1 VEKPIVIEHR
11 DALIYLLNE
20 AAELEHA
27 IACQYLYAG
36 FSLKRRVEEGL
47 TEKQLAAVNSWR
59 AALLKIATEEMLHL
73 ALANNLLS
81 AVGAAPRVGRPNMPQ
96 RGRYYAPGVQL
107 ALLPFGEQALRHFVY
122 LERPEGINLED
133 AEGFEVLEEARPV
146 MNPDEIVPRPQDFG
160 TVGFLYHSI
169 EEGFRRLVERH
180 GEEWLFI
187 GPKRAQASGDT
198 FRWPDLVRVVDLD
211 SARRAIDTI
220 VEQGEGPRGHWA
232 DAHYGRLLVV
242 LGEYLTMRREDPSF
256 EPARP
261 VLPTFAR
268 RPRDTEAPAIASD
281 ETTARVLDSFNV
293 AYEVMLQT
301 LARFFGSS
309 YETEDQL
316 SALAD
321 VAVGLM
327 ISVIKPLGEFVT
339 KLPVG
344 PSDPDHSAGPA
355 FEMFYGSGFLLPH
368 SRAAWILLHERLLEL
383 RGFLDELLTRDAS
396 LEELS
401 PVVTAVDRMAKT
413 MADHLTELKDRKVT
427 APASEIA
434 TDRTGEPPAS

>member
-1 VEKPIVIEHR
+1 MEKPIVIEHR

-47 TEKQLAAVNSWR
+47 TEQQLQAVNRWR
-59 AALLKIATEEMLHL
+59 ATILKIATEEMLHL
-73 ALANNLLS
+73 ALVNNLLS

-122 LERPEGINLED
+122 LERPEGINLQD
-133 AEGFEVLEEARPV
+133 AEGFEVNEEARPV
-146 MNPDEIVPRPQDFG
+146 MSHDEIVPRPQDFG
-160 TVGFLYHSI
+160 TVGFLYRSI

-187 GPKRAQASGDT
+187 GPRRAQASGDT
-198 FRWPDLVRVVDLD
+198 FRWPDLVRVMDLE
-211 SARRAIDTI
+211 SACRAINTI

-232 DAHYGRLLVV
+232 EAHYGRLLVV
-242 LGEYLTMRREDPSF
+242 LGEYLTMRKENPTFDPSR
-256 EPARP
+256 A
-261 VLPTFAR
+261 VVPTFAR
-268 RPRDTEAPAIASD
+268 RPRDTDAPAIASD
-281 ETTARVLDSFNV
+281 DTTCRILDSFNV

-316 SALAD
+316 AALAD

-327 ISVIKPLGEFVT
+327 ISVIKPLGEYVT

-344 PSDPDHSAGPA
+344 AEHPDSTAGPA

-383 RGFLDELLTRDAS
+383 RGFLDELLTARSRARR
-396 LEELS
+396 
-401 PVVTAVDRMAKT
+401 AVPR
-413 MADHLTELKDRKVT
+413 RCG
-427 APASEIA
+427 
-434 TDRTGEPPAS
+434 R

>member
-1 VEKPIVIEHR
+1 M
-11 DALIYLLNE
+11 
-20 AAELEHA
+20 
-27 IACQYLYAG
+27 Q
-36 FSLKRRVEEGL
+36 
-47 TEKQLAAVNSWR
+47 AVNRWR
-59 AALLKIATEEMLHL
+59 ATILKIATEEMLHL
-73 ALANNLLS
+73 ALVNNLLS

-122 LERPEGINLED
+122 LERPEGINLQD
-133 AEGFEVLEEARPV
+133 AEGFEVNEEARPV
-146 MNPDEIVPRPQDFG
+146 MSHDEIVPRPQDFG
-160 TVGFLYHSI
+160 TVGFLYRSI

-198 FRWPDLVRVVDLD
+198 FRWPDLVRVVDLE
-211 SARRAIDTI
+211 SACRAINTI

-242 LGEYLTMRREDPSF
+242 LGEYLTMRKENPTFDPSR
-256 EPARP
+256 A

-268 RPRDTEAPAIASD
+268 RPRDTDAPAIASD
-281 ETTARVLDSFNV
+281 DTTCRILDSFNV

-316 SALAD
+316 AALAD

-327 ISVIKPLGEFVT
+327 ISVIKPLGEYVT
-339 KLPVG
+339 KLPIG
-344 PSDPDHSAGPA
+344 ESHPDNTAGPA

-368 SRAAWILLHERLLEL
+368 QPRCMDPLAREAAGAAWVPERTADARSRPRRAVPSRRGRRSDGVNDGGASRGAEGSQGRAAVERA
-383 RGFLDELLTRDAS
+383 G
-396 LEELS
+396 
-401 PVVTAVDRMAKT
+401 
-413 MADHLTELKDRKVT
+413 H
-427 APASEIA
+427 
-434 TDRTGEPPAS
+434 G

>member
-1 VEKPIVIEHR
+1 MEKPIVIEHR

-47 TEKQLAAVNSWR
+47 TEKQLQAVNRWR
-59 AALLKIATEEMLHL
+59 ATILKIGTEEMLHL
-73 ALANNLLS
+73 ALVNNLLS

-122 LERPEGINLED
+122 LERPEGINLQD
-133 AEGFEVLEEARPV
+133 AEGFEVHEEARPV
-146 MNPDEIVPRPQDFG
+146 MSRDEIVPRPQDFG
-160 TVGFLYHSI
+160 TVGFLYRSI
-169 EEGFRRLVERH
+169 EEGFKRLVERH

-198 FRWPDLVRVVDLD
+198 FRWPDLVRVVDLE
-211 SARRAIDTI
+211 SACRAIDTI

-242 LGEYLTMRREDPSF
+242 LGEYLTMRKETPAF
-256 EPARP
+256 EPSRP
-261 VLPTFAR
+261 VIPTFAR
-268 RPRDTEAPAIASD
+268 KPRDTEAPAIAND
-281 ETTARVLDSFNV
+281 DTTGRILDSFNV
-293 AYEVMLQT
+293 AYEVMLQS

-327 ISVIKPLGEFVT
+327 ISVIKPLGEYVT
-339 KLPVG
+339 KMPVG
-344 PSDPDHSAGPA
+344 TSHPDNTAGPA

-383 RGFLDELLTRDAS
+383 SGFLNEMLTRDPDHT
-396 LEELS
+396 ELS
-401 PVVTAVDRMAKT
+401 PVVAAVDRMAST
-413 MADHLTELKDRKVT
+413 MADNLAELKDRKV
-427 APASEIA
+427 APPSNELA
-434 TDRTGEPPAS
+434 TDRTGELPI